1 MKIKDIGGEFAL
13 IDRLSAVVP
22 MQHDDLIAGIGDD
35 AAVIRIAPEP
45 APYQLVTTDLLVEG
59 RHFNRQWS
67 QPELIGIK
75 AAECNISD
83 IAAMGGR
90 PTWMFISL
98 VLTQQTDVAWAR
110 DLYLGISGSC
120 RRSGI
125 VIAGGDTTRGPVNTI
140 NITLMGTVPQA
151 NLCLRSHAQPG
162 DILMVTG
169 ALGAS
174 AGALALLNRGKTP
187 PPRLLDKHLAPSCR
201 LDVSDTIAPLANA
214 MIDISDGLA
223 SEVHH
228 ICRQSNVG
236 AEIDAE
242 AVPVHEDLRAVGD
255 QLGKAPIDFALT
267 GGEDYE
273 LLFSIAEEKIPI
285 LNETGF
291 TFYPVGK
298 ITTSAQEPQL
308 VCAEGKRKLPG
319 GYDHF
324 T

>member
-13 IDRLSAVVP
+13 IDRLSAIVP
-22 MQHDDLIAGIGDD
+22 IQHTDLIAGVGDD
-35 AAVIRIAPEP
+35 AAVIRTAPEP

-67 QPELIGIK
+67 KPEHIGIK

-90 PTWMFISL
+90 PAWMLISL
-98 VLTQQTDVAWAR
+98 VLTRETDVAWTR
-110 DLYLGISGSC
+110 DLYNGINGRC
-120 RRSGI
+120 RRYGI
-125 VIAGGDTTRGPVNTI
+125 VIAGGDTTQGPVNTV
-140 NITLMGTVPQA
+140 NITLLGTVSQA
-151 NLCLRSHAQPG
+151 DLCLRSQAQPG

-169 ALGAS
+169 SLGAS
-174 AGALALLNRGKTP
+174 AGALALLNQGKTP
-187 PPRLLDKHLAPSCR
+187 PPRLLDKHLMPSCR
-201 LDVSDTIAPLANA
+201 LDVSGTIAPLANA

-223 SEVHH
+223 SEVRH

-236 AEIDAE
+236 AEIYAE
-242 AVPVHEDLRAVGD
+242 AIPVHEDLRAIAG
-255 QLGKAPIDFALT
+255 QLGKDPLDVALT

-273 LLFSIAEEKIPI
+273 LLFSIAPDKMAM
-285 LNETGF
+285 LNETEF
-291 TFYPVGK
+291 KFHPVGK
-298 ITTSAQEPQL
+298 ITKPAQGPRL
-308 VCAEGKRKLPG
+308 VNAEGQQKLPG